1 MEKQSCRRILSASP
15 DGRINHVIAD
25 ELYAMLDDCLDEASQ
40 PGDIGVAAKRLLTM
54 AADCRHNGY
63 NMSALTSYRRAI
75 DILSDGDGRPVYRRL
90 QPLLVR
96 AWREYHELLDIVDRK
111 HRR

>member
-25 ELYAMLDDCLDEASQ
+25 ELYAMLDDCLDEASH
-40 PGDIGVAAKRLLTM
+40 PVNIGVAAKRLLTM

-63 NMSALTSYRRAI
+63 NMSALTCYRRSI
-75 DILSDGDGRPVYRRL
+75 DIMADGVGMPVQKRL
-90 QPLLVR
+90 LPLLVR
-96 AWREYHELLDIVDRK
+96 AWKEYHELLDIVDRK